1 MDIGARIYAA
11 HGRVRYTRAA
21 FSIHISHA
29 SSLPQSAQVRGSAKN
44 FRHLI
49 EKHDF
54 IRSVCRRWYVDT
66 ADRIVEWAQSVE
78 TTSPEI
84 EMLRADV
91 EAARPAIAPLLPY
104 LRKKRPR
111 YQILTHRWHV
121 PHQCEIYKLPFDFTL
136 VTETG
141 TALTNS
147 WSDDQRPLPENARL
161 VSIEDVDPS
170 QFDMAIVHFDENVL
184 CPDLSNGVLGT
195 DWGDTFRWFTENV
208 RIPMVGVCHGTVPF
222 VGQYAANPDPIAEF
236 EPYQADA
243 DTLRER
249 LADINVVV
257 NSHQAAAEWKF
268 RKSRVIW
275 HGYDPQEF
283 LPGQHDL
290 DVVTHGVDRARP
302 HYRGAHALE
311 AVLARLGPDIGVST
325 HKHVSQTPVPR
336 GDLRYSEFAF
346 QNWLDH
352 LGRHKIYLNT
362 TLRSPMPRSR
372 TEAMLCGVIPVSLD
386 NHDVSRFIENGVNG
400 FYASSPEELADFCR
414 SVCRNPAM
422 QSRMSAA
429 ARATAMDVF
438 NHDRFL
444 TQWVTLVEET
454 VA

>member
-1 MDIGARIYAA
+1 MRMARSIRCCRIRPRPTPGTAGRTWVSA
-11 HGRVRYTRAA
+11 HGFMPRMGGSATRARRFPSIILTRVRCRSRRRCAARRKISASWLKSTTSFAASAAAGTSTRPTGSGEGGRSAA
-21 FSIHISHA
+21 
-29 SSLPQSAQVRGSAKN
+29 
-44 FRHLI
+44 
-49 EKHDF
+49 
-54 IRSVCRRWYVDT
+54 
-66 ADRIVEWAQSVE
+66 

-84 EMLRADV
+84 EVLRADIEV
-91 EAARPAIAPLLPY
+91 ARPAIAPLLPY
-104 LRKKRPR
+104 LRKQRPR
-111 YQILTHRWHV
+111 YRILTHRWHV
-121 PHQCEIYKLPFDFTL
+121 PHQCEIYKLPFEFTL
-136 VTETG
+136 VTQTG

-161 VSIEDVDPS
+161 VSIEDIDPT

-283 LPGQHDL
+283 LPGPHDL
-290 DVVTHGVDRARP
+290 DIVTHGVDRARP

-386 NHDVSRFIENGVNG
+386 NHDVSQFIENGVNG

-414 SVCRNPAM
+414 SACRNPAM
-422 QSRMSAA
+422 QSRMSA
-429 ARATAMDVF
+429 
-438 NHDRFL
+438 
-444 TQWVTLVEET
+444 
-454 VA
+454 